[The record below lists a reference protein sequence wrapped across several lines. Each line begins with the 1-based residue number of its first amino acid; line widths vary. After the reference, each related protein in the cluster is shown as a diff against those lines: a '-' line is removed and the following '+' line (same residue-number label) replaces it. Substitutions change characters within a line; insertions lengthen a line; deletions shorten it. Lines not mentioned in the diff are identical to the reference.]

1 MTSES
6 LKWSAQLHVSPQT
19 AFTRRLQGDKIT
31 LPQSALEGLLAAAPV
46 VTIQNGTSRN
56 VTSNFDPFNHYSY
69 AAERHA
75 RDVLSDRQQ
84 QLPHPLTFRL
94 VNPVNGRIV
103 YAGIREFSAQEGEVE
118 MSDVLLEALGIRL
131 NGSTQS
137 SREATPGADVEMVD
151 AVNNGREKM
160 PQVTIHHRA
169 IPKGT
174 YVKLRPLEAGYDPDD
189 WKSLLERYLR
199 DNFTTLTAGEILTVT
214 ASQKEKFRFLVDK
227 VDPEGEAICVVDTD
241 LEVDIE
247 AMNEE
252 QARETLNKRLAKAKK
267 APGTAAG
274 SSTGGPIF
282 LEKEVR
288 GQVLPGEY
296 VDFELKEWDKTG
308 DIEVR
313 TSTDEEAEVDVF
325 VNPFSSRLRMKPRI
339 DEHVFGTI
347 GDADGRPSKRLKLSH
362 TNVDV
367 ESAEHLSISVHAWK
381 PDNGEAPSS
390 EPGHPVSFTITVSTR
405 SKDQSD
411 DDQTQDAE
419 LSPDETICR
428 NCKQSVPK
436 RTLHLH
442 EAFCYRNN
450 ISCPQCNNVFL
461 KNSDQWKNH
470 YHCPHD
476 TFHTSSTIS
485 RQKHD
490 TLIHPQSTLT
500 CPSCSF
506 QAYNTTILAH
516 HRTTTCPSKEILC
529 QFCHLLVPQQGP
541 DDPSPTDYEVILS
554 GMTPHEY
561 TDGARTTD
569 CHICNRIVRLRDM
582 TTHLRIHDRE
592 RVGRVTPKICSNR
605 ICGHTIKPADENRV
619 ADSQLN
625 LCDTCFGPLYVTT
638 HDPEGKQLRRRLERR
653 LLQQL
658 MSGCG
663 KSWCHNAG
671 WCRTAHKNDTGED
684 RTVSTR
690 EALPKVKPILER
702 LSKQNVSREGM
713 DQDKENELSFCV
725 DEAAQSRRVMAEM
738 MGGEGDYELGWC
750 VKALEESGNDLGRAR
765 AWLSERAPRIG
776 EVLR

>member
-6 LKWSAQLHVSPQT
+6 LKWSAQLHVSPQPT
-19 AFTRRLQGDKIT
+19 FTRRLQGDKIT
-31 LPQSALEGLLAAAPV
+31 LPQSALEGLLAAAPIV
-46 VTIQNGTSRN
+46 SLQNGTSRN
-56 VTSNFDPFNHYSY
+56 VTTNFDPFNPYSY

-75 RDVLSDRQQ
+75 RDILSDRQQ

-94 VNPVNGRIV
+94 VNPLNGRVV

-118 MSDVLLEALGIRL
+118 MSDVLLEALGIHL
-131 NGSTQS
+131 KGSAQE

-151 AVNNGREKM
+151 AVSVLEKM
-160 PQVTIHHRA
+160 PLVTIHHRA

-199 DNFTTLTAGEILTVT
+199 DNFTTLTAGEVLTVA
-214 ASQKEKFRFLVDK
+214 ASQTEKFRFLVDK
-227 VDPEGEAICVVDTD
+227 VDPEGEAICIVDTD

-252 QARETLNKRLAKAKK
+252 QARETLNRRLAKAKK
-267 APGTAAG
+267 TPGSASG

-282 LEKEVR
+282 LNQEIH

-296 VDFELKEWDKTG
+296 VNYELRDWDKKG

-313 TSTDEEAEVDVF
+313 TNTDEDVEVDIF
-325 VNPFSSRLRMKPRI
+325 VNPFSSLLRTEPRI

-347 GDADGRPSKRLKLSH
+347 GDADGRPSKRLKLNH
-362 TNVDV
+362 TNVEI
-367 ESAEHLSISVHAWK
+367 ESAEYLSISVHAWR
-381 PDNGEAPSS
+381 PDSDDTTLKDSS
-390 EPGHPVSFTITVSTR
+390 HPVQFTLTVSTSSR
-405 SKDQSD
+405 NQLENG
-411 DDQTQDAE
+411 QTEETE
-419 LSPDETICR
+419 LSSEETICK

-450 ISCPQCNNVFL
+450 ISCPKCSNVFL
-461 KNSDQWKNH
+461 KNSDQWKQH
-470 YHCPHD
+470 YHCPYD
-476 TFHTSSTIS
+476 NFYTSSPIS
-485 RQKHD
+485 HLKHD
-490 TLIHPQSTLT
+490 TLIHPSTTLS
-500 CPSCSF
+500 CPLCSF
-506 QAYNTTILAH
+506 EAYNTSVLAN
-516 HRTTTCPSKEILC
+516 HRTTTCPGKEVLC

-592 RVGRVTPKICSNR
+592 RVGRVTPKVCSNK
-605 ICGHTIKPADENRV
+605 ICGRTIRTTDESRV
-619 ADSQLN
+619 TNTQLG

-653 LLQQL
+653 LLQQI

-663 KSWCHNAG
+663 KPWCHNAA
-671 WCRTAHKNDTGED
+671 WCRTAHKNDTGDD

-690 EALPKVKPILER
+690 EALPRIKPILVR
-702 LSKQNVSREGM
+702 LSQRDAVGQEHA
-713 DQDKENELSFCV
+713 DEITELRFCV
-725 DEAAQSRRVMAEM
+725 DEATQSRRVMAEM
-738 MGGEGDYELGWC
+738 MSSEGEYELGWC

-765 AWLSERAPRIG
+765 GWLGERAPKIG